1 MNYEDKFWVRPTCVH
16 WFGCAVLYVDTLV
29 HAYTFNSFSQPLWLK
44 GRVQEL
50 VACKA
55 TPSPPATDLE
65 VSGTYVPISNA
76 VKKGTKK
83 TEHKSEGKHRH
94 TGKKYLSVS
103 DYRTGVTYPWES
115 VHSKFEPTK
124 FVYAVIIVSKIH
136 FVVGIFDVANL
147 TSQNLTSPNLNTFD
161 SLFFCFFQYWAVS
174 GPWAVHYSR
183 CICQYRYVC
192 IRVCSRSHLGSMTP
206 TKFWQGHSWRTGNKQ
221 STGQWELNREQAG
234 AHTTSHPKNGLF
246 TFDFDFDFYF
256 WFWLWFWFWFWFW
269 LWFWKW
275 TLLKI
280 WIHLIDIHFDSICQ
294 YRYVYTCVW
303 YVCIHVCSRSHLGSM
318 TPT

>member
-1 MNYEDKFWVRPTCVH
+1 M
-16 WFGCAVLYVDTLV
+16 
-29 HAYTFNSFSQPLWLK
+29 
-44 GRVQEL
+44 
-50 VACKA
+50 
-55 TPSPPATDLE
+55 
-65 VSGTYVPISNA
+65 
-76 VKKGTKK
+76 
-83 TEHKSEGKHRH
+83 
-94 TGKKYLSVS
+94 
-103 DYRTGVTYPWES
+103 
-115 VHSKFEPTK
+115 
-124 FVYAVIIVSKIH
+124 
-136 FVVGIFDVANL
+136 
-147 TSQNLTSPNLNTFD
+147 
-161 SLFFCFFQYWAVS
+161 S

-234 AHTTSHPKNGLF
+234 AHTTSHPKNGHF

-256 WFWLWFWFWFWFW
+256 WFWLWFWFWFW

-294 YRYVYTCVW
+294 YRYV
-303 YVCIHVCSRSHLGSM
+303 CIHVCDMYVYMCVPVAIWAQWRQHSFGKGRAAGSHQQLFTKCWKALELKCASRSLLRQVQRPLAWSQ
-318 TPT
+318 